1 MCLGTIEAACSPNMP
16 VERGELWGATE
27 GAELSLRFIVYGFWG
42 RRRSLHWLLPSWGGG
57 CCTIQMKKQLSIGDI
72 DLVLKEVKGNFYWEN
87 YGADLLREMPVSWLP
102 DFSTANYF
110 ARTPAGHH
118 AYNQRA
124 AGGKAFPRPQF

>member
-1 MCLGTIEAACSPNMP
+1 MGGHGGGGALTEVYSLWFLGKA
-16 VERGELWGATE
+16 
-27 GAELSLRFIVYGFWG
+27 SLFA
-42 RRRSLHWLLPSWGGG
+42 LAPPLLGGG

-72 DLVLKEVKGNFYWEN
+72 DLVLKEVKGNLYWEN

-102 DFSTANYF
+102 DFGTANYF